1 MAFIFAVTMEPRRL
15 ITSPRGLGL
24 LCLLAIWFAV
34 APDASAQTF
43 RVAGEM
49 ANGVRTYIEVYEYD
63 YVSEKPSFPG
73 GDEMLMHYINE
84 ERRYPAK
91 AYKEGVQG
99 RVTCSFVVNT
109 DGSVSHVRVLRG
121 VEQSL
126 NQEAVRLI
134 RMMPTWRPGKL
145 DGQTVP
151 VRVIYAVAFRK

>member
-1 MAFIFAVTMEPRRL
+1 MEQQNYL
-15 ITSPRGLGL
+15 TSFRGIGL
-24 LCLLAIWFAV
+24 LLALAFLAAL
-34 APDASAQTF
+34 APEASAQTF
-43 RVAGEM
+43 RVAGET

-63 YVSEKPSFPG
+63 YVSEKPSCPG

-91 AYKEGVQG
+91 AYKDGVQG

-109 DGSVSHVRVLRG
+109 DGSVSHVKVLRG

-134 RMMPTWRPGKL
+134 RKMPAWRPGKL
-145 DGQTVP
+145 DGQAVP

>member
-1 MAFIFAVTMEPRRL
+1 MKERSIFILYRSIGLICFLAVSAMFAPT
-15 ITSPRGLGL
+15 
-24 LCLLAIWFAV
+24 AA
-34 APDASAQTF
+34 AQTF
-43 RVAGEM
+43 RVTGEM

-73 GDEMLMHYINE
+73 GDEMLVHYINE

-91 AYKEGVQG
+91 AYKDGVQG

-121 VEQSL
+121 VEHSL

-134 RMMPTWRPGKL
+134 RRMPAWRPGRL
-145 DGQTVP
+145 DGQVVP
-151 VRVIYAVAFRK
+151 VRVIYSVAFRK

>member
-1 MAFIFAVTMEPRRL
+1 MEQRRFL
-15 ITSPRGLGL
+15 TSLSGFGL
-24 LCLLAIWFAV
+24 LLTLAFLAAL
-34 APDASAQTF
+34 APEASAQTF

-91 AYKEGVQG
+91 AYKDGVQG

-134 RMMPTWRPGKL
+134 RKMPAWCPLG
-145 DGQTVP
+145 
-151 VRVIYAVAFRK
+151 